1 MRFATTLQS
10 SLMKAPQKFGKLG
23 RPRVLIVGC
32 GDVGTRCIDALGK
45 RFRIFAV
52 TRDLQNA
59 AALRMHGATPVYADL
74 DRPGSLHRIA
84 TLAPWILHLAPPPT
98 TGATDTRTRSLL
110 AALGRAQ
117 AGART
122 PLRRSSGNT
131 RCIRPGNTH
140 SACVPRMA
148 VGRLR
153 RRMASLCIVPEPG
166 LAPAR
171 ILSYASTSGV
181 YGDCAGALIDETRT
195 TRPANPR
202 AIRRVDAETAL
213 RDAGVRAL
221 ISLRVI
227 RIPGIYAADRLP
239 LARLNKGTPALC
251 PADDV
256 YTSHI
261 HADDLANILCRALW
275 RGMPQRV
282 VHASDDTRLKM
293 GDYFDL
299 VARTHGLP
307 LPRRITREQAGREL
321 EPMLLSFMR
330 ESRRLDNT
338 RLKRELGVRLR
349 YPSVADF
356 LQEDAWQPTSLT

>member
-1 MRFATTLQS
+1 
-10 SLMKAPQKFGKLG
+10 MKALQKLGKLG

-32 GDVGTRCIDALGK
+32 GDVGTRCIDTLGK
-45 RFRIFAV
+45 RFRVLAV
-52 TRDLQNA
+52 TRDPQNA
-59 AALRMHGATPVYADL
+59 AALRMHGAVPVYADL

-84 TLAPWILHLAPPPT
+84 ALAPWILHLAPPPT
-98 TGATDTRTRSLL
+98 NGATDTRTRSLL

-117 AGART
+117 AGGRM
-122 PLRRSSGNT
+122 PKRRSSANISRNT
-131 RCIRPGNTH
+131 RRKARTACTPGI
-140 SACVPRMA
+140 A

-153 RRMASLCIVPEPG
+153 RQMASLCIVPEPA

-195 TRPANPR
+195 TRPANAR

-213 RDAGVRAL
+213 REAGVRGL

-227 RIPGIYAADRLP
+227 RIPGIYAAERLP
-239 LARLNKGTPALC
+239 LARLKKGTPALC
-251 PADDV
+251 PVDDV
-256 YTSHI
+256 FTSHI
-261 HADDLANILCRALW
+261 HADDLATILCRALW
-275 RGMPQRV
+275 HGMPQRV

-299 VARTHGLP
+299 VARTYGLP
-307 LPRRITREQAGREL
+307 LPPRITREQAGRQL

-349 YPSVADF
+349 YPSVTDF
-356 LQEDAWQPTSLT
+356 LREHVSQRTSLT

>member
-1 MRFATTLQS
+1 
-10 SLMKAPQKFGKLG
+10 MKALQKFGNLG

-84 TLAPWILHLAPPPT
+84 ALAPWILHLAPPPT

-117 AGART
+117 ARGRA

-131 RCIRPGNTH
+131 PSNMPRIRPRNTH
-140 SACVPRMA
+140 AACVPRMA

-181 YGDCAGALIDETRT
+181 YGDCAGALIDETRP

-213 RDAGVRAL
+213 RDAGVRGL
-221 ISLRVI
+221 ISLRVM

-261 HADDLANILCRALW
+261 HADDLASILCRALW

-282 VHASDDTRLKM
+282 VHASDDSRLKM

-307 LPRRITREQAGREL
+307 LPRRIAREQAGREL

-349 YPSVADF
+349 YPSVTEF
-356 LQEDAWQPTSLT
+356 LQEYALQRTSLT

>member
-1 MRFATTLQS
+1 
-10 SLMKAPQKFGKLG
+10 MKAPQKFGKLG

-45 RFRIFAV
+45 RFRVFAL
-52 TRDLQNA
+52 TRDPQNV
-59 AALRMHGATPVYADL
+59 AALRMHGAIPVCADL

-84 TLAPWILHLAPPPT
+84 ALAPWILHLAPPPT
-98 TGATDTRTRSLL
+98 TGAIDTRTRGLL
-110 AALGRAQ
+110 AALGRTRA
-117 AGART
+117 AGRT
-122 PLRRSSGNT
+122 PHRRSSGNT
-131 RCIRPGNTH
+131 PSNTSRH
-140 SACVPRMA
+140 THLTCAPSIA
-148 VGRLR
+148 VGRMR
-153 RRMASLCIVPEPG
+153 RRMSSLCIVPEPG

-195 TRPANPR
+195 TRPANAR

-213 RDAGVRAL
+213 REAGVRGL
-221 ISLRVI
+221 ISLRVV

-256 YTSHI
+256 FTSHI
-261 HADDLANILCRALW
+261 HADDLAAILCRALW

-299 VARTHGLP
+299 VARTFGLP
-307 LPRRITREQAGREL
+307 LPPRITREQAGREL

-356 LQEDAWQPTSLT
+356 LQEHVSQRTSLT

>member
-1 MRFATTLQS
+1 
-10 SLMKAPQKFGKLG
+10 MKAPQKFGKLG

-52 TRDLQNA
+52 TRDAQNA
-59 AALRMHGATPVYADL
+59 AGLRMRGATPVYADL

-84 TLAPWILHLAPPPT
+84 ALAPWILHLAPPPT

-117 AGART
+117 AGGRT
-122 PLRRSSGNT
+122 PQRRSSGNM
-131 RCIRPGNTH
+131 PGNTH
-140 SACVPRMA
+140 AACVPGMA

-213 RDAGVRAL
+213 REAGVRGL

-261 HADDLANILCRALW
+261 HADDLATILCRALW

-299 VARTHGLP
+299 VARTYGLP

-338 RLKRELGVRLR
+338 RLKRELGMRLR
-349 YPSVADF
+349 YPSVTEF
-356 LQEDAWQPTSLT
+356 LQEYATQRTSQRTSLT

>member
-1 MRFATTLQS
+1 
-10 SLMKAPQKFGKLG
+10 MKAPQKFGKLG

-52 TRDLQNA
+52 TRDPQNA
-59 AALRMHGATPVYADL
+59 GGLRMHGATPVYADL

-84 TLAPWILHLAPPPT
+84 ALAPWILHLAPPPT

-117 AGART
+117 AGGRT
-122 PLRRSSGNT
+122 PQRRSSGST
-131 RCIRPGNTH
+131 PRNTH
-140 SACVPRMA
+140 ATCVPGMA

-213 RDAGVRAL
+213 REAGVRGL
-221 ISLRVI
+221 ISLRVV

-261 HADDLANILCRALW
+261 HADDLATILCRALW

-299 VARTHGLP
+299 VARTYGLP

-349 YPSVADF
+349 YPSVTDF
-356 LQEDAWQPTSLT
+356 LQEYATQRTSLT

>member
-1 MRFATTLQS
+1 
-10 SLMKAPQKFGKLG
+10 
-23 RPRVLIVGC
+23 
-32 GDVGTRCIDALGK
+32 
-45 RFRIFAV
+45 
-52 TRDLQNA
+52 
-59 AALRMHGATPVYADL
+59 
-74 DRPGSLHRIA
+74 
-84 TLAPWILHLAPPPT
+84 LAPPPT

-110 AALGRAQ
+110 AALGRTQ

-122 PLRRSSGNT
+122 PQRRGSGNT
-131 RCIRPGNTH
+131 PRNTPRNTH
-140 SACVPRMA
+140 AACVPGIA

-181 YGDCAGALIDETRT
+181 YGDCAGALVDETRP
-195 TRPANPR
+195 TRPGNPR

-213 RDAGVRAL
+213 RAAGVRGL

-227 RIPGIYAADRLP
+227 RIPGIYAAERLP

-261 HADDLANILCRALW
+261 HADDLAAILCRALW

-282 VHASDDTRLKM
+282 IHASDDTRLKM

-299 VARTHGLP
+299 VARTYGLP
-307 LPRRITREQAGREL
+307 LSPRITREQAGREL

-356 LQEDAWQPTSLT
+356 LREYASQRASSM